1 MYVFLCRT
9 LHSIVSFFWTMSGTW
24 DVRWWHIWWMD
35 IKKCSFYYL
44 KALLIENLKA
54 IFRCSSMHLMGILHH
69 HLLSDTTWFNSFF
82 TIHRIHSGIFLI
94 SAAIDEAIVTKWHVH
109 SFWYLVLT
117 RKYLISFPF
126 PLCSCDHTAR
136 SLNLVILMKMLLM
149 YISFPGSVSKNFNNN
164 ILPPGLKKEIIF
176 SICFCVLNWLNSKL

>member
-1 MYVFLCRT
+1 
-9 LHSIVSFFWTMSGTW
+9 MSGTW
-24 DVRWWHIWWMD
+24 GVRCWHIWWMD
-35 IKKCSFYYL
+35 IKKCGFCYL

-69 HLLSDTTWFNSFF
+69 HLLSDTTWFISFI

-94 SAAIDEAIVTKWHVH
+94 STAIDEAIITKGQVH

-126 PLCSCDHTAR
+126 PLCTFDHTAR
-136 SLNLVILMKMLLM
+136 SLNSVILMKWKCIFLFLVA
-149 YISFPGSVSKNFNNN
+149 FPKTLITTFCH
-164 ILPPGLKKEIIF
+164 LAWKK
-176 SICFCVLNWLNSKL
+176 K